1 MASFDDFEL
10 KGVLPAVV
18 TPFDENE
25 EFNEE
30 AFRRLI
36 DWLIEDQGITGIVP
50 CGTTGEFSLM
60 TQKERGKVIEVCVD
74 QVEGR
79 IPVIAGTGDT
89 STKLVIEQ
97 TEHAH
102 EVGADAAIIVNP
114 YYMKPKGGKGIYEH
128 YQKVAEAVEIPIVIY
143 NIPVATNQYIPWK
156 VIEDLAEIENI
167 VGMKDSS
174 GDLKYLMTVLEKVGD
189 KIDVMVGWDEVVLP
203 ALAAGC
209 KGMILASANVITPIW
224 LDIYNHVMDGDL
236 DEARKIMR
244 KIQKFTRHIVATGA
258 LGPKLCLN
266 YMGHNVGSTRSP
278 IIVGDTVSYELREEL
293 RIELEKM
300 GLLERKPITVEIVS
314 DEPLE
319 SRFYSVD
326 LTPDVI
332 DQFSLRT
339 GEALVDPDTNEVA
352 HIDLVIGSRD
362 GPVGNAYANALARPS
377 EDREAL
383 QAILEPNMAVKPPT
397 LIVPTVPVKGMRE
410 ASMVYGP
417 GQAGVAKAVAKSV
430 EDGILPESDDLVM
443 ISNVFVHPS
452 ASRRN
457 RVFINN
463 YKAMRHAIRR
473 AMEGRPTTKE
483 CIDNADNARHP
494 MRESL

>member
-1 MASFDDFEL
+1 MAEFDDFRLE
-10 KGVLPAVV
+10 GVLPAVV

-25 EFNEE
+25 EFSED
-30 AFRRLI
+30 AFRGLVE
-36 DWLIEDQGITGIVP
+36 WLIMDQGITGIVP

-60 TQKERGKVIEVCVD
+60 TKEKRGRVIEVCVD
-74 QVEGR
+74 QVDGR

-89 STKLVIEQ
+89 STKLVIDQ
-97 TEHAH
+97 TRHAL

-128 YQKVAEAVEIPIVIY
+128 YRRIADAVDIPIVIY

-156 VIEDLAEIENI
+156 VVEDLAEIENI

-189 KIDVMVGWDEVVLP
+189 SIDVMVGWDEVVLP
-203 ALAAGC
+203 ALASGC
-209 KGMILASANVITPIW
+209 KGMILASANVITPFW
-224 LDIYNHVMDGDL
+224 LDIYTRMMEGDFAG
-236 DEARKIMR
+236 ARGLMKW
-244 KIQKFTRHIVATGA
+244 IQKFTRHIVATGA

-266 YMGHNVGSTRSP
+266 YMGHNVGLTRSP
-278 IIVGDTVSYELREEL
+278 IILGDTVSYELREEL
-293 RIELEKM
+293 RIELEKL
-300 GLLERKPITVEIVS
+300 GLLERKPITFKIKP

-319 SRFYSVD
+319 ERFYSID
-326 LTPDVI
+326 ITPMVI
-332 DQFSLRT
+332 EDFRLRT

-352 HIDLVIGSRD
+352 HIDLVLGSVD
-362 GPVGNAYANALARPS
+362 GPVGRAYADALARPRG
-377 EDREAL
+377 DREAL

-430 EDGILPESDDLVM
+430 EDGILPCSDDLV
-443 ISNVFVHPS
+443 IIANVFVHPS
-452 ASRRN
+452 ASRRR

-473 AMEGRPTTKE
+473 AMEGRPTHEE
-483 CIDNADNARHP
+483 CIKNADNSRHP
-494 MRESL
+494 LRDSL